1 MRKSVR
7 KSNESAFQFIVIARI
22 CFAED
27 GLGID
32 DSIQRREQQL
42 FAFNEIFCC
51 KEWMPDAWTQSHEVT
66 GTWTRIEI
74 TIQIIVIS

>member
-27 GLGID
+27 GFGID

-42 FAFNEIFCC
+42 FAFNEILCC
-51 KEWMPDAWTQSHEVT
+51 REWRCQMPGLKVT
-66 GTWTRIEI
+66 KWQEHGLELKL
-74 TIQIIVIS
+74 QFKSS